1 MLAQFMSTDRRDY
14 HTAEVQAMAF
24 GSHPGACPH
33 WCAVVAA
40 VLTMAGQPL
49 IDGEV

>member
-1 MLAQFMSTDRRDY
+1 MYRHDFEDADWDHMHVRML
-14 HTAEVQAMAF
+14 V
-24 GSHPGACPH
+24 G
-33 WCAVVAA
+33 A